1 MTKRLFAY
9 IGLTMLI
16 AFTVVFYLGFY
27 GSVFALG
34 FSICLFIL
42 ALLVKA
48 CRKNR
53 SVLILI
59 SVVIFLSTAYFN
71 IYNSNYEN
79 KVKKYDGKTVRVS
92 ATIKDTHTSRDNFY
106 YELSSDEIGSQNQ
119 NYRILL
125 RSSTDLGAE
134 YGDKLTCRVVLS
146 KMESNYYKSKKF
158 DSNAHFEN
166 YISKYT
172 VYSTKEKGVGYLPVY
187 IKDKLTYAVSVLIP
201 GYGGELCNSIALGDR
216 YGLSPE
222 LYNEF
227 QKTGLSYIIVVSGM
241 HMSIIAFYILLFFRP
256 LKKRRVATVISNTF
270 VIFTVFLYILITGC
284 SPSAIRSGIMI
295 IFVFLGGYFKYK
307 SDTFNNMGFA
317 ALFLTVL
324 NPFAVGDI
332 GMLMSFSSVAG
343 ILILNPKFI
352 SIYYRIFSKR
362 IKNLNTLNSLSA
374 HKREKL
380 RIKIELT
387 LINTLKSIYELFTIS
402 ACAVIAISPLT
413 LMFFGVCNPF
423 VIIYSAFV
431 SPFISFLMFFSLVTA
446 ILWYI
451 PILRFFSTATALIAN
466 LIASLVI
473 TIVDFTAHIPFLSF
487 YAEPLYMQ
495 IWFAVTL
502 IAISVALLFKN
513 RRKSIAIALFVCV
526 IIFAFNYTANLFL
539 NSDKTE
545 LKVMSA
551 GDGTTVVLKTPDD
564 VDVISCGGDYLYSDE
579 IFRKLHTIAEKVN
592 LLVVPSANEKSEV
605 NFASEILNEFDV
617 EKVLLYYRYNTN
629 ENTYRLARDC
639 KIYRELLEDESLNV
653 KLSGDIVDYIV
664 NVDNHTWQYITD
676 GQISVMIAPHNGKVS
691 EVPKKFINPDY
702 LILNDNIKD
711 INKINYG
718 EIIWTSDKGVPSNYR
733 NVSTVLNDDFSVE
746 FY

>member
-16 AFTVVFYLGFY
+16 AFTVVFYFGFY

-42 ALLVKA
+42 ALAVKA
-48 CRKNR
+48 CRKNK

-59 SVVIFLSTAYFN
+59 AVVIFLSTAYFN
-71 IYNSNYEN
+71 IYNFYFEN
-79 KVKKYDGKTVRVS
+79 KVKKYDEKTVRVS
-92 ATIKDTHTSRDNFY
+92 ATVKNTHTSKDIFY
-106 YELSSDEIGSQNQ
+106 YELSSDKIGTKKV
-119 NYRILL
+119 NYKILL
-125 RSSTDLGAE
+125 RSATDLGAE
-134 YGDKLTCRVVLS
+134 YGDKLICKVSLS

-158 DSNAHFEN
+158 DYNAHFEN

-172 VYSTKEKGVGYLPVY
+172 IYSTKEKGIGYFPVY

-201 GYGGELCNSIALGDR
+201 GYSGELCNSIALGDR
-216 YGLSPE
+216 YGLSSE
-222 LYNEF
+222 IYNEF

-256 LKKRRVATVISNTF
+256 LKKRRMATVISNTF
-270 VIFTVFLYILITGC
+270 VILTVLLYVFITGC
-284 SPSAIRSGIMI
+284 SPSAIRSGVMI

-307 SDTFNNMGFA
+307 SDTFNNMGLA
-317 ALFLTVL
+317 ALFLTFL
-324 NPFAVGDI
+324 NPFAVGDT

-343 ILILNPKFI
+343 ILILCPKLMNV
-352 SIYYRIFSKR
+352 YHKIFSKR
-362 IKNLNTLNSLSA
+362 IKNLNTLNNLSA
-374 HKREKL
+374 HKMEKL
-380 RIKIELT
+380 RFKLKLMFIKA
-387 LINTLKSIYELFTIS
+387 LKSIYELFAIS
-402 ACAVIAISPLT
+402 VCAVIAISPIT
-413 LMFFGVCNPF
+413 LMAFGVCNPF
-423 VIIYSAFV
+423 VIIYSAFI
-431 SPFISFLMFFSLVTA
+431 SPFISFLMFFALVSS

-451 PILRFFSTATALIAN
+451 PILSFLSTATALIAN
-466 LIASLVI
+466 LIASWVVTAVNI
-473 TIVDFTAHIPFLSF
+473 TAHIPHLSF

-495 IWFAVTL
+495 IWFAFTL

-513 RRKSIAIALFVCV
+513 RRKSIAIASFICV
-526 IIFAFNYTANLFL
+526 ILFAFNYTADLFL

-551 GDGTTVVLKTPDD
+551 GDGTTVVFKSPDV
-564 VDVISCGGDYLYSDE
+564 VDVLSCGGDYLYSDE
-579 IFRKLHTIAEKVN
+579 ILRKLHTMSENIN
-592 LLVVPSANEKSEV
+592 FLVVPSANEKSEV
-605 NFASEILNEFDV
+605 NFAGEILSGFDV
-617 EKVLLYYRYNTN
+617 EKVLLYYRNNTN

-639 KIYRELLEDESLNV
+639 RIYREFLEDESLNV
-653 KLSGDIVDYIV
+653 KLSGDIFDYIV

-676 GQISVMIAPHNGKVS
+676 GQTSVMIAPHNGKVS
-691 EVPKKFINPDY
+691 EIPKKFISPDY
-702 LILNDNIKD
+702 LILNENIKD

-718 EIIWTSDKGVPSNYR
+718 EIIWTSDKGVPSKFR